1 MIVKT
6 RSLTES
12 LEKKYSHL
20 VKDTE
25 SNESLNEGWMPL
37 NKISRYHNVA
47 DEFQVNDKLEIRN
60 TKTGKIRTFTT
71 NRGGQADDKVTVNTK
86 NGKTT
91 SVAKETL
98 KDEIETLRSENL
110 GKSPF
115 TLTDSLNESFVEEWW
130 GQTDEDPF
138 DFAYEYGLTCK
149 EVGRNGDEIL
159 YRFTGEKE
167 DFDEAKADGYFYSI
181 AMGGDEGHSEDLNES
196 LIVEAENPD
205 NAEINALIRKVIG
218 KKNISKKDAKAL
230 ADAGIE
236 RSENGNLTGKNGRK
250 LTKWGTTIY
259 GPSKTFRK
267 RPRQRGED
275 VPDWRKTGKDDK
287 NTRWDLRKN
296 SGDYY
301 GSKNVDKW
309 DKVDLKNYLDSEK
322 PENEWETE
330 QAMDQKLRPYS
341 DKYQELKSDRET
353 ADRWAGYEQDDIKS
367 EEEIE
372 KLVQEYRDKL
382 MKQRAYH
389 MKELEKEEGS
399 REFYDK
405 QIKDLQAQAKAKHP
419 QYESLDEAVNPEN
432 AEVNAVLRKWA
443 NRPGNKLGKKDQKI
457 LDDAGIEFENIYD
470 SGNEKV
476 ATIKGGKNYLGKW
489 HGGLKNNDKF
499 DAKHYLETDR
509 PSRDDT
515 SYETK
520 KLLRP
525 YTIDYNLEKHFA
537 DYYSGRRQEF
547 KDKGYDELEKEYDT
561 LAKEQEKKMSDIVAK
576 AKAKHPQYESLNEA
590 QLNEN
595 PLVAAA
601 RMAIPA
607 AINVASN
614 AISSGIDAKLH
625 DGDNLNEDMDRADI
639 VNKWWDEFDRDSGG
653 MQLIR
658 TLAKL
663 TNKTEDEITALNTVG
678 MWKKFP
684 DEGFLGYFS
693 TDDIKKSLYGQD
705 NLKEDFYDPTSWFY
719 DLVNNYETWSGEEWN
734 SWSQEERDA
743 AVTRAMKHFL
753 IDNQLS
759 EEEAE
764 EFKHDLADNNF
775 HTECRIFSEL
785 YGTV

>member
-309 DKVDLKNYLDSEK
+309 DKVDLKNYLDSEQ
-322 PENEWETE
+322 PHNEWETE
-330 QAMDQKLRPYS
+330 QAIDQKLRPYS

-389 MKELEKEEGS
+389 IKELEKEEGS

-419 QYESLDEAVNPEN
+419 QYESL
-432 AEVNAVLRKWA
+432 
-443 NRPGNKLGKKDQKI
+443 
-457 LDDAGIEFENIYD
+457 
-470 SGNEKV
+470 
-476 ATIKGGKNYLGKW
+476 
-489 HGGLKNNDKF
+489 
-499 DAKHYLETDR
+499 
-509 PSRDDT
+509 
-515 SYETK
+515 
-520 KLLRP
+520 
-525 YTIDYNLEKHFA
+525 
-537 DYYSGRRQEF
+537 
-547 KDKGYDELEKEYDT
+547 
-561 LAKEQEKKMSDIVAK
+561 
-576 AKAKHPQYESLNEA
+576 NEA

-595 PLVAAA
+595 PLIAAAA
-601 RMAIPA
+601 RAAIPA

>member
-1 MIVKT
+1 MIIST

-12 LEKKYSHL
+12 LEKKYSLKESYWWEDWENLPKERTDEISKWAKNYVNEICKYDLRNYNITGPKFEDSNEKFTVIINNKIFNFDWEDIWVNKAYYDENREETLPDDHEYIY
-20 VKDTE
+20 DTIDDDPIGYRIISTIE
-25 SNESLNEGWMPL
+25 SVNADPKYAVDYSDGKLNESLNEGWMPL

-309 DKVDLKNYLDSEK
+309 DKVDLKNYLDSEQ
-322 PENEWETE
+322 PHNEWETE
-330 QAMDQKLRPYS
+330 QAIDQKLRPYS

-389 MKELEKEEGS
+389 IKELEKEEGS

-419 QYESLDEAVNPEN
+419 QYESL
-432 AEVNAVLRKWA
+432 
-443 NRPGNKLGKKDQKI
+443 
-457 LDDAGIEFENIYD
+457 
-470 SGNEKV
+470 
-476 ATIKGGKNYLGKW
+476 
-489 HGGLKNNDKF
+489 
-499 DAKHYLETDR
+499 
-509 PSRDDT
+509 
-515 SYETK
+515 
-520 KLLRP
+520 
-525 YTIDYNLEKHFA
+525 
-537 DYYSGRRQEF
+537 
-547 KDKGYDELEKEYDT
+547 
-561 LAKEQEKKMSDIVAK
+561 
-576 AKAKHPQYESLNEA
+576 NEA

-595 PLVAAA
+595 PLIAAAA
-601 RMAIPA
+601 RAAIPA